1 VIVKKVPT
9 KKNAAPKSRGL
20 HARDL
25 CDYIAGPEAGDV
37 DEKVEHRGAV
47 NLLNLD
53 HESQVQEMADLAE
66 TGRRSPQPV
75 QHWILSW
82 RQGEHPTTAQAEEAV
97 RMFLGEL
104 GLAEHQ
110 CIYAVHRNTDNYHL
124 HLAINRVHPETE
136 RVVTVNGGFD
146 IEVAHRAIARI
157 EHAQAWQREA
167 GGRYQVLEQGEVR
180 RAERPRPRLPE
191 PSTRARDF
199 ENRTGEKS
207 AQRSAIDEGA
217 EVLRRAKTWG
227 ELHVRLAEYGM
238 RFEKKGSGAILWVG
252 EVAVKASVAGRD
264 CSFSALEKRLG
275 TFVPGPDGTKARRRV
290 PEAIEPG
297 VAAWREYAVQRH
309 AHYRGRR
316 QQQELLDKQH
326 RGEREEM
333 LQRHRSER
341 QEIRMGDWKGKG
353 VAVNALRS
361 LLAARQAQEK
371 AAMKERRERQL
382 SGWRERFSRWPSF
395 EEWFRDRGQ
404 RNLADEWRFRD
415 RTPAVIVGDADD
427 SPRPRDIR
435 AFSAQVHGWEVRY
448 WRAGVQSAPSFTDRG
463 REIRIHDLS
472 RESVLA
478 ALQLSAQKWGTFQV
492 YGSERYKRL
501 CTELAAEHGF
511 KIANPELQ
519 AAMLASKEQRID
531 RSTSPQLPSRT
542 RGRSGPER

>member
-1 VIVKKVPT
+1 MIVKKVPT
-9 KKNAAPKSRGL
+9 KKAAPKSRGL
-20 HARDL
+20 HVRDL
-25 CDYIAGPEAGDV
+25 CDYIAGTAAGDA

-66 TGRRSPQPV
+66 TAKRSPQPV

-82 RQGEHPTTAQAEEAV
+82 RHGEHPTTAKAEEAV

-110 CIYAVHRNTDNYHL
+110 CLYALHRNTDNYHL

-136 RVVTVNGGFD
+136 KIVTVNRGFD

-157 EHAQAWQREA
+157 EHAQGWQREA
-167 GGRYQVLEQGEVR
+167 GGRYQVIDHGELR
-180 RAERPRPRLPE
+180 RAERARPRLPE
-191 PSTRARDF
+191 PTTRARDF
-199 ENRTGEKS
+199 ENRTGQRS
-207 AQRSAIDEGA
+207 AQRAAIDEGA
-217 EVLRRAKTWG
+217 DVLRRAKTWG
-227 ELHVRLAEYGM
+227 DLHARLAERGM

-252 EVAVKASVAGRD
+252 EVAVKASTAGRD

-275 TFVPGPDGTKARRRV
+275 AFVLGPDGTSLRRRV

-316 QQQELLDKQH
+316 QQRELLDKQH
-326 RGEREEM
+326 RGEREDM
-333 LQRHRSER
+333 LERHRSER
-341 QEIRMGDWKGKG
+341 REIRMGDWKGKG

-371 AAMKERRERQL
+371 AAMKERREREL
-382 SGWRERFSRWPSF
+382 SGWRERFSPWPSF
-395 EEWFRDRGQ
+395 EDWLRDRGQ

-415 RTPAVIVGDADD
+415 RTPAVIVGDSSD

-435 AFSAQVHGWEVRY
+435 AFSAQIHGWEVRY
-448 WRAGVQSAPSFTDRG
+448 WRAGTRSAPSFTDRG

-478 ALQLSAQKWGTFQV
+478 ALHLSAQKWGTFQV

-511 KIANPELQ
+511 KIANTELQ

-531 RSTSPQLPSRT
+531 RSLSPQFPPRT